1 MTPRYLLDTNIISD
15 LMRNPGGRVAG
26 RIRAV
31 GESAICTSILVS
43 AELRFGAAKRN
54 APSLAILVDKILDRI
69 PVLSLEAPVDQFYAV
84 LRAKLEG
91 MGQPIGAHD
100 FLIAAHAQA
109 LGCILVTHNTREF
122 SRIQD
127 LSIEDWL
134 V

>member
-1 MTPRYLLDTNIISD
+1 LTPRYLLDTNIISD

-26 RIRAV
+26 RIGTV
-31 GESAICTSILVS
+31 GEACICTSIFVA

-54 APSLAILVDKILDRI
+54 APALAVLVDNILARI
-69 PVLSLEAPVDQFYAV
+69 PVFPFEAPADRLYAV
-84 LRAKLEG
+84 LRAKLESAG
-91 MGQPIGAHD
+91 EPVGAFD

-109 LGCILVTHNTREF
+109 LGCIMVTHNTREF

-127 LSIEDWL
+127 LEVEDWL